1 MAKQKTTSVSPEEY
15 KQLKQAKNIYEQ
27 KLGRKVDQG
36 AFLVGLGLGFLTGC
50 LVVNGLKE
58 KSKNKSEE

>member
-27 KLGRKVDQG
+27 KLGRKVD
-36 AFLVGLGLGFLTGC
+36 
-50 LVVNGLKE
+50 
-58 KSKNKSEE
+58 